1 MLTCVFLD
9 GSLKKLSYV
18 QPTPLKFPK
27 SKNSCKWK
35 KSNLEPKYLTCVFL
49 KCNFEKVLSYGKSVL
64 LNWSKDKFFCKNK
77 NPQIQMINF
86 QILVW
91 VFCDSSLKNYCNIWT
106 HHHRINQFANIRAK
120 ILKTWIWKQK
130 CPIWVLLGDKFK
142 KTSVT
147 FEIIIPK

>member
-1 MLTCVFLD
+1 ME
-9 GSLKKLSYV
+9 S
-18 QPTPLKFPK
+18 
-27 SKNSCKWK
+27 
-35 KSNLEPKYLTCVFL
+35 KYLTCVFL

-64 LNWSKDKFFCKNK
+64 LNWSKDKCLCKNK

-91 VFCDSSLKNYCNIWT
+91 VFCDSKLKNYCNIWT

-130 CPIWVLLGDKFK
+130 CLIWVLLGYKFK
-142 KTSVT
+142 KASVT
-147 FEIIIPK
+147 FEIIIPKLVRNEFLAKIMNFGIGSKVRVHIIKYAFCTCYS